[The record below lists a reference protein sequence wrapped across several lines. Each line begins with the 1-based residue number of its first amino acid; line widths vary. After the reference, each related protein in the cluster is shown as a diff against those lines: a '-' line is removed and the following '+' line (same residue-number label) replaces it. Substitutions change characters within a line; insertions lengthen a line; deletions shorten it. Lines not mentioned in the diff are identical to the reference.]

1 MKTMSSILALDYRLK
16 NMLLKVFQTPT
27 TRRTRASTPWT
38 RQTPTFAGSG
48 WTLWTPA
55 LPRPPLPGPAPL
67 TTSPAPRSQWW
78 SMMMCVDMM
87 MWSGDGW
94 RYSPN
99 LRLQRWSAYLPWRR
113 GRQVRH
119 RNILLAKCKNAF
131 ISVPLPPPSQP
142 WPQAPAMT
150 GKACLCR
157 HKAPINSVIS
167 CRKWRILVTQ
177 IRCDSLVVPPQGCLQ
192 YHWGETGEIM
202 RRMSHVT
209 MFRMVWQH

>member
-1 MKTMSSILALDYRLK
+1 MTTMSSIL
-16 NMLLKVFQTPT
+16 LLKVSQTPT

-55 LPRPPLPGPAPL
+55 LLRPRPLGPAPL
-67 TTSPAPRSQWW
+67 TTSLALRSVLLT
-78 SMMMCVDMM
+78 MMECDGDMKM
-87 MWSGDGW
+87 LSGDGW
-94 RYSPN
+94 QYSPH
-99 LRLQRWSAYLPWRR
+99 LRLQRWSAHLPWRR

-150 GKACLCR
+150 GKACVCR
-157 HKAPINSVIS
+157 HKAPINSVIT